1 MKISVCGKGGS
12 GKSTIVALL
21 AERLAAAGKEVLII
35 DSDESN
41 YGLHRHLGM
50 ENPEEFTGFFGGKE
64 EVLNNMMISN
74 FTHQFFEGQWR
85 IGDIPEDYY
94 TEKHGIKLMVSGKI
108 HQANE
113 GCACAMGTV
122 MKQFVSNLRLEENQ
136 IAILD
141 MEAGIEHFGRGLDD
155 EVDLILMV
163 CDPSY
168 ESVQLASKIRELGEK
183 LQKPVYYVL
192 NKTDETSRE
201 VLTQAIQNSQ
211 RILAVL
217 PAEPELTAAAL
228 LGRKL
233 VWESSVMDRAA
244 EKICG
249 MQA

>member
-12 GKSTIVALL
+12 GKSTIVSLL

-50 ENPEEFTGFFGGKE
+50 ENPKEFTGFFGGKE
-64 EVLNNMMISN
+64 EVLKDMMLSD
-74 FTHQFFEGQWR
+74 FTHQFFEGQWKLD
-85 IGDIPEDYY
+85 DIPEGYY
-94 TEKHGIKLMVSGKI
+94 TEKNGIKLMVSGKI

-122 MKQFVSNLRLEENQ
+122 MKQFVSSLALEENQ

-155 EVDLILMV
+155 EVDVILMV

-168 ESVQLASKIRELGEK
+168 ESVQLAEKIRELGEK

-192 NKTDETSRE
+192 NKTDEISRG
-201 VLTQAIQNSQ
+201 VMTQAIRNPE

-217 PAEPELTAAAL
+217 PAAPELTAAAL
-228 LGRKL
+228 LGQKL
-233 VWESSVMDRAA
+233 VLESSVLDQAA
-244 EKICG
+244 KKICG

>member
-12 GKSTIVALL
+12 GKSTVVSLL

-50 ENPEEFTGFFGGKE
+50 ENPKEFTGFFGGKE
-64 EVLNNMMISN
+64 EVLKDMMLSN
-74 FTHQFFEGQWR
+74 FTHQFFEGQW
-85 IGDIPEDYY
+85 
-94 TEKHGIKLMVSGKI
+94 K
-108 HQANE
+108 
-113 GCACAMGTV
+113 
-122 MKQFVSNLRLEENQ
+122 LEENQ

-168 ESVQLASKIRELGEK
+168 ESAQLAVKIGELGEK

-192 NKTDETSRE
+192 NKADEESRK
-201 VLTQAIQNSQ
+201 VLEQAIGDPE

-217 PAEPELTAAAL
+217 PAEPELTRAAL

-233 VWESSVMDRAA
+233 VLESSEFNQAA
-244 EKICG
+244 KTICG
-249 MQA
+249 M

>member
-50 ENPEEFTGFFGGKE
+50 ENPKEFTGFFGGKE
-64 EVLNNMMISN
+64 EVLNNMMLSN

-85 IGDIPEDYY
+85 ISDIPEDYY
-94 TEKHGIKLMVSGKI
+94 TEKHGIKLMV
-108 HQANE
+108 
-113 GCACAMGTV
+113 
-122 MKQFVSNLRLEENQ
+122 
-136 IAILD
+136 
-141 MEAGIEHFGRGLDD
+141 
-155 EVDLILMV
+155 

-168 ESVQLASKIRELGEK
+168 ESVQLAAKIRELGEK

>member
-12 GKSTIVALL
+12 GKSTVVSLL

-41 YGLHRHLGM
+41 YGLYRHLGM
-50 ENPEEFTGFFGGKE
+50 ENPKEFTGFFGGKE
-64 EVLNNMMISN
+64 EVLKDMMLSN
-74 FTHQFFEGQWR
+74 FTHQFFEGQW
-85 IGDIPEDYY
+85 
-94 TEKHGIKLMVSGKI
+94 K
-108 HQANE
+108 
-113 GCACAMGTV
+113 
-122 MKQFVSNLRLEENQ
+122 LEENQ

-168 ESVQLASKIRELGEK
+168 ESAQLAVKIGELGEK

-192 NKTDETSRE
+192 NKADEESRK
-201 VLTQAIQNSQ
+201 VLEQAIGDPE

-217 PAEPELTAAAL
+217 PAEPELTRAAL

-233 VWESSVMDRAA
+233 VLESSEFNQAA
-244 EKICG
+244 KTICG
-249 MQA
+249 M

>member
-12 GKSTIVALL
+12 GKSTIVSLL
-21 AERLAAAGKEVLII
+21 AERLAAAEKEVLII

-50 ENPEEFTGFFGGKE
+50 ENPKEFTGFFGGKE
-64 EVLNNMMISN
+64 EVLKDMMLSD
-74 FTHQFFEGQWR
+74 FTHQFFEGQWKLD
-85 IGDIPEDYY
+85 DIPE
-94 TEKHGIKLMVSGKI
+94 GMVSGKI

-122 MKQFVSNLRLEENQ
+122 MKQFVSSLALEENQ

-155 EVDLILMV
+155 EVDVILMV

-168 ESVQLASKIRELGEK
+168 ESVQLAEKIRELGEK
-183 LQKPVYYVL
+183 LQKPVYYIL
-192 NKTDETSRE
+192 NKTDEKSRE
-201 VLTQAIQNSQ
+201 VLTQAIQNPQ

-217 PAEPELTAAAL
+217 PAAPELTAAAL
-228 LGRKL
+228 FGQKL
-233 VWESSVMDRAA
+233 VLESNMLDRALK
-244 EKICG
+244 KICG
-249 MQA
+249 TQV

>member
-12 GKSTIVALL
+12 GKSTVVTLL
-21 AERLAAAGKEVLII
+21 AQRLAKAGKEVLII

-50 ENPEEFTGFFGGKE
+50 ENPKEFTGFFGGKE
-64 EVLNNMMISN
+64 KVLNDMMLSN
-74 FTHQFFEGQWR
+74 FTHQFFEGHWKLS
-85 IGDIPEDYY
+85 DIPEGYY
-94 TEKHGIKLMVSGKI
+94 TEKDGIKLMVSGKI

-122 MKQFVSNLRLEENQ
+122 MKQFISNLELEKNQ

-155 EVDLILMV
+155 EADLILMV

-168 ESVQLASKIRELGEK
+168 ECVQLAAKIRELGEK

-192 NKTDETSRE
+192 NKTDETSRA
-201 VLTQAIQNSQ
+201 VLEQAIQNPEK
-211 RILAVL
+211 ILVDL
-217 PAEPELTAAAL
+217 PAAPELTASAL
-228 LGRKL
+228 RGQELAL
-233 VWESSVMDRAA
+233 ESSVMDRAA
-244 EKICG
+244 QRICE

>member
-136 IAILD
+136 IAIL
-141 MEAGIEHFGRGLDD
+141 EIGRAH
-155 EVDLILMV
+155 V
-163 CDPSY
+163 
-168 ESVQLASKIRELGEK
+168 
-183 LQKPVYYVL
+183 
-192 NKTDETSRE
+192 
-201 VLTQAIQNSQ
+201 
-211 RILAVL
+211 
-217 PAEPELTAAAL
+217 
-228 LGRKL
+228 
-233 VWESSVMDRAA
+233 
-244 EKICG
+244 
-249 MQA
+249 

>member
-12 GKSTIVALL
+12 GKSTVVSLL

-50 ENPEEFTGFFGGKE
+50 ENPKEFTGFFGGKE
-64 EVLNNMMISN
+64 EVLKDMMLSN
-74 FTHQFFEGQWR
+74 FTHQFFEGQW
-85 IGDIPEDYY
+85 
-94 TEKHGIKLMVSGKI
+94 K
-108 HQANE
+108 
-113 GCACAMGTV
+113 
-122 MKQFVSNLRLEENQ
+122 LEENQ

-168 ESVQLASKIRELGEK
+168 ESAQLAVKIGELGEK

-192 NKTDETSRE
+192 NKADEESRK
-201 VLTQAIQNSQ
+201 VLEQAIGDPE

-217 PAEPELTAAAL
+217 PAEPELTRAAL

-233 VWESSVMDRAA
+233 VLESSELNQAA
-244 EKICG
+244 KTICG
-249 MQA
+249 M

>member
-12 GKSTIVALL
+12 GKSTIVSLL
-21 AERLAAAGKEVLII
+21 AERFAAAGKEVLII

-41 YGLHRHLGM
+41 YGLHRHLSM
-50 ENPEEFTGFFGGKE
+50 ENPKEFTGFFGGKE
-64 EVLNNMMISN
+64 EVLKDMMLSN
-74 FTHQFFEGQWR
+74 FTHQFFEGQWKLS
-85 IGDIPEDYY
+85 DIPKGYY
-94 TEKHGIKLMVSGKI
+94 TEKNGIKLMVSGKI

-122 MKQFVSNLRLEENQ
+122 MKQFVSRLTLEENQ

-168 ESVQLASKIRELGEK
+168 ESARLAVKIGELSGR

-192 NKTDETSRE
+192 NKVDEESRK
-201 VLTQAIQNSQ
+201 VLEQAIGDPE

-217 PAEPELTAAAL
+217 PVEPELTKAAL
-228 LGRKL
+228 LGQKL
-233 VWESSVMDRAA
+233 VLENSELNQAA
-244 EKICG
+244 KKICRT
-249 MQA
+249 QI

>member
-12 GKSTIVALL
+12 GKSTVVSLL
-21 AERLAAAGKEVLII
+21 AERLAAAGKEVLK
-35 DSDESN
+35 D
-41 YGLHRHLGM
+41 
-50 ENPEEFTGFFGGKE
+50 
-64 EVLNNMMISN
+64 MMLSN
-74 FTHQFFEGQWR
+74 FTHQFFEGQW
-85 IGDIPEDYY
+85 
-94 TEKHGIKLMVSGKI
+94 K
-108 HQANE
+108 
-113 GCACAMGTV
+113 
-122 MKQFVSNLRLEENQ
+122 LEENQ

-168 ESVQLASKIRELGEK
+168 ESVQLAAKIRELGEK

>member
-1 MKISVCGKGGS
+1 
-12 GKSTIVALL
+12 
-21 AERLAAAGKEVLII
+21 
-35 DSDESN
+35 
-41 YGLHRHLGM
+41 M
-50 ENPEEFTGFFGGKE
+50 ENPKEFTGFFGEKE
-64 EVLNNMMISN
+64 EVLNNMMLSN

-85 IGDIPEDYY
+85 ISDIPEDYY
-94 TEKHGIKLMVSGKI
+94 TEKNGIKLMVSGKI

-168 ESVQLASKIRELGEK
+168 ESVQLAAKIWELGEK